1 MPVDS
6 RAARVDREMGQLA
19 RRASAP
25 QDTPLRD
32 RLPKWIYSRSRRT
45 THVQLSLSSSASS
58 THSISNSTRC
68 LRFLLCLCACGAAAL
83 GFDFALWKLLA
94 VLLSKE

>member
-45 THVQLSLSSSASS
+45 THVQLSLSSSEFDTLDLKLNAVLAISS
-58 THSISNSTRC
+58 VP
-68 LRFLLCLCACGAAAL
+68 LCACGAAAL